1 MKNST
6 EIMRKIVKVGNSAG
20 VVLPREW
27 LNGTARVELVRKPLD
42 IKKDVL
48 EILEPYLE
56 DVVGVYLI
64 GSYARGEETEKSDVD
79 VLVIT
84 NSISKTIE
92 QGKYSI
98 GLVPKSSVERALEKN
113 AMMILPR
120 VKEAKALINKEL
132 IEKYKKTE
140 LNRKNL
146 KGYFEIVGS
155 GMKVNDSFL
164 KIAESEKEKF
174 TYGSAYS
181 LILNLRTVYM
191 MDCIIKGKFWTNR
204 ELFRLIKKL
213 YGNLEIYE
221 GYLRVKN
228 DLKGKDLIEVEG
240 ARRVYEYILKKLEEH
255 KKWLKARGE

>member
-1 MKNST
+1 MVSDT
-6 EIMRKIVKVGNSAG
+6 QLVRKIVKVGNSAG

-27 LNGTARVELVRKPLD
+27 LNGTARVELVRKPLN

-56 DVVGVYLI
+56 DVVGVYLT
-64 GSYARGEETEKSDVD
+64 GSYAREEETEKSDVD

-84 NSISKTIE
+84 NKIGKTIE
-92 QGKYSI
+92 EGKYSI
-98 GLVPKSSVERALEKN
+98 GLVPKASVERALENN

-140 LNRKNL
+140 LTRKNL
-146 KGYFEIVGS
+146 KSYFDIVGS

-164 KIAESEKEKF
+164 KIAEEDKDKL
-174 TYGSAYS
+174 GDGNAYS

-191 MDCIIKGKFWTNR
+191 IDCIIKNKMWTNK
-204 ELFRLIKKL
+204 ELLSLIRKL

-221 GYLRVKN
+221 GYLRSKT
-228 DLKGKDLIEVEG
+228 DLKWKDVIEVEG
-240 ARRVYEYILKKLEEH
+240 ARKVYEYIIKKLEEH
-255 KKWLKARGE
+255 KRWLKARKE